1 MSTELKKME
10 WYDVPLHHMKS
21 IKRYW
26 SSIPTNIAAASAPAA
41 VGLIR
46 VDDVKCGREVMSFP
60 RSKPEGWRFG
70 AGKLW

>member
-10 WYDVPLHHMKS
+10 RYDVPLHHMKS
-21 IKRYW
+21 LKRHRG
-26 SSIPTNIAAASAPAA
+26 SIPTNIAAASAPAA

-46 VDDVKCGREVMSFP
+46 VDDVKCGGEVMSFP
-60 RSKPEGWRFG
+60 HSKPEGWRFG